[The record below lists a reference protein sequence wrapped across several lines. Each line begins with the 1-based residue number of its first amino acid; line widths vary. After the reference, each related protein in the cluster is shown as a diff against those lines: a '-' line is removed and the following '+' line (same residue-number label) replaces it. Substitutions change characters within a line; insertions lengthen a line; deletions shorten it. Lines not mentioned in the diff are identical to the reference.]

1 MDAFQEQVVDTHP
14 STGGTYESQTSALKV
29 YLDND
34 QSVAIGFK
42 IVGPT
47 IPEFRVAGRGLVQ
60 GVKQMLDRKVLHRDL
75 NPANVLIHG
84 SDARITDYGLA
95 YRFRPDNSRFAA
107 VTR

>member
-1 MDAFQEQVVDTHP
+1 MDWVSD
-14 STGGTYESQTSALKV
+14 
-29 YLDND
+29 
-34 QSVAIGFK
+34 AIGFK

-95 YRFRPDNSRFAA
+95 YRFRPDNGRFAA